1 MTEKILFVTE
11 GASWHKGG
19 YQFRYDGTAKG
30 LKAAIKIANA
40 ELGLGCTRSDIS
52 SIKDELDRSNY
63 CLFANRYCF
72 ETCAA

>member
-11 GASWHKGG
+11 VPSWHKGG

-30 LKAAIKIANA
+30 LKAAIKTAST

-63 CLFANRYCF
+63 YLFANQYCF

>member
-1 MTEKILFVTE
+1 MTEKLLFVTE
-11 GASWHKGG
+11 SVSWHKGG

-30 LKAAIKIANA
+30 LKAAIKTANA

-63 CLFANRYCF
+63 CLFANKYCF